1 MSGVQTM
8 GANHS
13 ESLVLLLTQ
22 HQRELYRYIFALVP
36 REDDA
41 RDILQDANLALFR
54 KADQYDPDKP
64 FLPWAYQF
72 AYLKVLKYRERSRRA
87 GMAFSPDTIERL
99 ARDRGDYEPIL
110 EARLAALEGC
120 LERLPPAD
128 RDLIYRRYQRNVRPD
143 DLAAELGTSR
153 RTLYRCLER
162 VRATLLDC
170 ITRTA
175 AVEPD

>member
-1 MSGVQTM
+1 MST
-8 GANHS
+8 NRT

-41 RDILQDANLALFR
+41 QDTLQDVNMALFR

-72 AYLKVLKYRERSRRA
+72 AYLEVLKYRERSRQGRT
-87 GMAFSPDTIERL
+87 AFSPEMIARI
-99 ARDRGDYEPIL
+99 ARDREAYEPML
-110 EARLAALEGC
+110 EARLAALDGC
-120 LERLPPAD
+120 LERLLPAD

-153 RTLYRCLER
+153 RTLYRSLER
-162 VRATLLDC
+162 IRAMLLDC
-170 ITRTA
+170 VTRTA